1 MNINFRLIL
10 SLLGYLITIIGL
22 LMIIPAFID
31 FFTDKKGSS
40 TFFIFSL
47 IITFF
52 GLSLA
57 FSNKQEQTKPL
68 STKDGILLT
77 IISWVSV
84 VGLAALPLTFGYLQL
99 SYTDSYFE
107 IMSAVTTTGAT
118 NIPDLDKLSYGFH
131 FWRALM
137 QWIGGLGII
146 VAALVLMPSLQ
157 GGGMQ
162 LFKLE
167 AFETFDNA
175 IDKAKK
181 IAMGMISIY
190 VLITIIIFFALLFIG
205 ELNFFDS
212 IIHSLTSVST
222 AGFSNKNAS
231 IAYYN
236 NPKVEIILMVAMISG
251 SLPYI
256 LLYNLFFLRKK
267 SIFKDE
273 QVIGFFKTVIIIIL
287 LLAIWLSFK
296 NGIHFFTSLRYSSF
310 SVITLITGTGYVS
323 YNYST
328 LGNFPI
334 MLLFAV
340 MFIGGCAG
348 STACGIKIYRFQVAY
363 AMSLSYMDKL
373 FLKKHISI
381 PYYNGKPIS
390 SDAGIAV
397 MIYFFLFFI
406 ILIVGSVIMST
417 LELDFI
423 TAFSAVVT
431 CLTNVGPGLGEMIGP
446 IGNFYEIPAFG
457 KWVLSII
464 MLLGRLEIFGIL
476 IILSRK
482 FWS

>member
-1 MNINFRLIL
+1 ML
-10 SLLGYLITIIGL
+10 
-22 LMIIPAFID
+22 IPAFID
-31 FFTDKKGSS
+31 FFTDQGGTN

-52 GLSLA
+52 GLLLA
-57 FSNKQEQTKPL
+57 FSNKQEQSKPL

-77 IISWVSV
+77 IISWISI
-84 VGLAALPLTFGYLQL
+84 VGLAALPFTFGYLHL
-99 SYTDSYFE
+99 SYTDAYFE

-118 NIPDLDKLSYGFH
+118 SIPDLNKLSYGFH

-146 VAALVLMPSLQ
+146 VVAVVLMPSLQ

-175 IDKAKK
+175 IDKVKK
-181 IAMGMISIY
+181 IAIGMVSIY
-190 VLITIIIFFALLFIG
+190 VIVTIIVFFALLFLG

-212 IIHSLTSVST
+212 MIHSLTSVST
-222 AGFSNKNAS
+222 AGFSNKNDSVAHFNS
-231 IAYYN
+231 
-236 NPKVEIILMVAMISG
+236 PTVEVILMFAMISG
-251 SLPYI
+251 SLPYV
-256 LLYNLFFLRKK
+256 LLYNLFFLRKQ

-273 QVIGFFKTVIIIIL
+273 QVIGFFKALIIIIMI
-287 LLAIWLSFK
+287 LAIWLTLN

-323 YNYST
+323 YDYST
-328 LGNFPI
+328 LGNFPL
-334 MLLFAV
+334 MLLFAT

-348 STACGIKIYRFQVAY
+348 STACGMKIYRFQIAY
-363 AMSLSYMDKL
+363 SMSLSYIDKL
-373 FLKKHISI
+373 FLKQHISV
-381 PYYNGKPIS
+381 PYYNGKHIS
-390 SDAGIAV
+390 NDAGLAV
-397 MIYFFLFFI
+397 LIYFFIFFI

-417 LELDFI
+417 LDLDFI

-431 CLTNVGPGLGEMIGP
+431 CLTNVGPGLGELIGP
-446 IGNFYEIPAFG
+446 IGNFYEIPSLG
-457 KWVLSII
+457 KWVLCII
-464 MLLGRLEIFGIL
+464 MLLGRLEIFGVL
-476 IILSRK
+476 IILSKK